1 MCPELRNKEALHAVI
16 KHFHAR
22 SLGLYELLEEED
34 DFQELLSPP
43 PVMAATKYQ
52 LNLSY
57 PDFSLHRV
65 QVCRRLPPGLILPG
79 YLCLIRVAC
88 PIELSTNLREVS
100 FTALLD
106 KQLR

>member
-34 DFQELLSPP
+34 DFQELLAPP

-65 QVCRRLPPGLILPG
+65 QVCRRLHPWLILTG
-79 YLCLIRVAC
+79 HLCFI
-88 PIELSTNLREVS
+88 
-100 FTALLD
+100 
-106 KQLR
+106 

>member
-34 DFQELLSPP
+34 DFQELLAPP

-65 QVCRRLPPGLILPG
+65 QVFWVGGYLQGNSG
-79 YLCLIRVAC
+79 YLCFI
-88 PIELSTNLREVS
+88 
-100 FTALLD
+100 
-106 KQLR
+106 